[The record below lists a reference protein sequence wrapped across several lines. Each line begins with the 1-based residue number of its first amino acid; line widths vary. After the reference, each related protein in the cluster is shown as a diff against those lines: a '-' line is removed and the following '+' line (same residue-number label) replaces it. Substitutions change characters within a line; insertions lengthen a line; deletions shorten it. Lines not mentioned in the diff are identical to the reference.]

1 MVGRGGGT
9 SSESPPSESRLS
21 TLANNMAERRSP
33 CLVEDDELLL
43 VLLSD
48 WNTFCSSDLSSKDD
62 LAKDI
67 LYVITM

>member
-1 MVGRGGGT
+1 MVGSGGGT

-33 CLVEDDELLL
+33 CLVEDDELVL

-48 WNTFCSSDLSSKDD
+48 WNTCGSSDLSSKDD
-62 LAKDI
+62 LKKI
-67 LYVITM
+67 CICE